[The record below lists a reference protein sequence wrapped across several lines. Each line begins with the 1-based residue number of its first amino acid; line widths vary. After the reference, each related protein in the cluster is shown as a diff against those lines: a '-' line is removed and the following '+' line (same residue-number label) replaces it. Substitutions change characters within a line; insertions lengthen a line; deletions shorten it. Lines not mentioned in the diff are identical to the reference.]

1 MASSSKT
8 EKLGLNQWSGD
19 DKPKRED
26 FNGDNEI
33 LETLVGTHVF
43 NDTVHV
49 TPEEK
54 NKINTY
60 CYVGTYYGDGAADFT
75 VEIGFKPKAVFVFP
89 VNKPFSVHNTTENKL
104 YNYAAAAI
112 GGFHTIGLSIV
123 NNGFVV
129 SHSGTAVQ
137 GDWNVTT
144 NRQGWNYMF
153 VALK

>member
-26 FNGDNEI
+26 FNSDNQI

-43 NDTVHV
+43 KDTVHV

-54 NKINTY
+54 DKISTY
-60 CYVGTYYGDGAADFT
+60 CKTGTYWGDGAADYIHPIEFT
-75 VEIGFKPKAVFVFP
+75 PKAVFVFP
-89 VNKPFSVHNTTENKL
+89 VGKPFSVYNTTENKL

-112 GGFHTIGLSIV
+112 GNFHTTGLSIV

-129 SHSGTAVQ
+129 SNSGTAVQ

-144 NRQGWNYMF
+144 NKQNSTYF
-153 VALK
+153 FIAFK

>member
-26 FNGDNEI
+26 FNSDNRL
-33 LETLVGTHVF
+33 LEALVGTHVF
-43 NDTVHV
+43 ENTIHV
-49 TPEEK
+49 TAEEK
-54 NKINTY
+54 NKISTY
-60 CYVGTYYGDGAADFT
+60 CTVGHYIGDGEADYTHPLGFT
-75 VEIGFKPKAVFVFP
+75 PKAVFVFP
-89 VNKPFSVHNTTENKL
+89 ANRPFSVYNTTENKL

-112 GGFHTIGLSIV
+112 NGYHTVGLSIV

-129 SHSGTAVQ
+129 SDSGTGVQ

-144 NRQGWNYMF
+144 NRQGWNYIYIAF
-153 VALK
+153 R